1 MMKMTLMNR
10 LDKFLEFME
19 TDLTRK
25 KKDVKVTLNNMP
37 FLNNYKKSKEGRIEN
52 PPDRKTIAFGSG
64 RSPRPDPNG
73 YRNPPNRRQPDP
85 ED

>member
-1 MMKMTLMNR
+1 MMMSNLNE
-10 LDKFLEFME
+10 FLEFMQ

-25 KKDVKVTLNNMP
+25 KKSVKVKLNNMP

-52 PPDRKTIAFGSG
+52 PPDRQKKRMIAFGS
-64 RSPRPDPNG
+64 RRTPRPDPNG
-73 YRNPPNRRQPDP
+73 YRNPPNRRKPHP